1 MTGAGGPMRPVHYLM
16 ALGVM
21 AIWGTNFAVSKVALT
36 EFQPITAMVLRFAL
50 VAALLLPFVKFPHGK
65 MRHIFWYSIVM
76 GGLHFPLIFTGM
88 QGAEAS
94 AASIAIQL
102 QVPFAS
108 ILAAIFFKDALGWRR
123 GVGMLV
129 AFSGIAVIAGDPR
142 PDTSL
147 FHLGLV
153 VMAAFA
159 FAFSNIQ
166 LKWMG
171 EIDPFTLNAY
181 MALFTVP
188 QLLVLSLLLEGDQMA
203 QILHADMTGWACILY
218 MALLATITAYALW
231 TPLIKRFD
239 VNQTVPFLLFVP
251 VFGVGSGVLWLGEP
265 LTWRLI
271 LGGMLVV
278 AGVAVILIRRPRIVV
293 ARTIT

>member
-1 MTGAGGPMRPVHYLM
+1 MSASPGPMRPVHMLM
-16 ALGVM
+16 ALTVM
-21 AIWGTNFAVSKVALT
+21 AIWGTNFAVSKITLT
-36 EFQPITAMVLRFAL
+36 EFQPITAMAVRFTL
-50 VAALLLPFVKFPHGK
+50 VAALLLPFVKPPWGK
-65 MRHIFWYSIVM
+65 FRQIFGYSVVM

-88 QGAEAS
+88 QGADAS

-108 ILAAIFFKDALGWRR
+108 LLAALFLGDRLGWRR

-129 AFSGIAVIAGDPR
+129 AFAGIAVIAGDPG

-147 FHLGLV
+147 YHLGLV
-153 VMAAFA
+153 VAAAFA

-166 LKWMG
+166 MKWMG

-181 MALFTVP
+181 MALFAVP
-188 QLLVLSLLLEGDQMA
+188 QLALMSFLLEDDQLA
-203 QILHADMTGWACILY
+203 QIVHADWVGWACILY
-218 MALLATITAYALW
+218 MALMATITAYALW

-239 VNQTVPFLLFVP
+239 VNQTIPFLLFVP

-271 LGGMLVV
+271 LGGVLVV